1 MTEKQPTGSTDT
13 LGKGF
18 TIIAWLLLLGL
29 LAWGFQG
36 YLDGQH
42 NPNQQLQSAQGA
54 QGQISTTLVRNRSG
68 HYVGTA
74 LINGMPA
81 DFMLDTGAT
90 TVAVSEQAARRLGL
104 ARGQQIQVMTANGI
118 ASAWRSRID
127 ELRLGDIRLYQV
139 DASIVPNLSG
149 TEILLGMSA
158 LNQLEFNQQ
167 ANQLTLIQRL

>member
-1 MTEKQPTGSTDT
+1 MTEKQPAEATDKI
-13 LGKGF
+13 GKGF

-29 LAWGFQG
+29 GVWWFQG
-36 YLDGQH
+36 YLDGQY
-42 NPNQQLQSAQGA
+42 NPNQQLQSIQGS
-54 QGQISTTLVRNRSG
+54 QGEISTTLVRNRSG

-74 LINGMPA
+74 LINGLPA
-81 DFMLDTGAT
+81 DFLLDTGAT

-104 ARGQQIQVMTANGI
+104 ERGQRIQVMTANGV
-118 ASAWRSRID
+118 ASAWRSQID
-127 ELRLGDIRLYQV
+127 ELQLGDIHLYRI

-167 ANQLTLIQRL
+167 ANQLTLIQRR